1 LIEHQK
7 KFKGKENL
15 ILNHMSDL
23 EKEAIIQQV
32 ELALDDIRPHLI
44 VDGGNVSIVE
54 LTDDMTVRVKWLG
67 ACETCSMSAMTMK
80 AGVEQ
85 AVRTR
90 LPQILA
96 VEAVNSL
103 HD

>member
-1 LIEHQK
+1 MTDQ
-7 KFKGKENL
+7 
-15 ILNHMSDL
+15 
-23 EKEAIIQQV
+23 EKVELMHQV
-32 ELALDDIRPHLI
+32 ELALDDIRPHLV
-44 VDGGNVSIVE
+44 VDGGDVMVVE
-54 LTDDMTVRVKWLG
+54 LTDEMTVKVKWLG

-85 AVRTR
+85 VVKNR

-96 VEAVNSL
+96 VEAVHDL

>member
-1 LIEHQK
+1 MSEQERAALIH
-7 KFKGKENL
+7 
-15 ILNHMSDL
+15 
-23 EKEAIIQQV
+23 QV

-54 LTDDMTVRVKWLG
+54 LTDEMTIRVKWLG